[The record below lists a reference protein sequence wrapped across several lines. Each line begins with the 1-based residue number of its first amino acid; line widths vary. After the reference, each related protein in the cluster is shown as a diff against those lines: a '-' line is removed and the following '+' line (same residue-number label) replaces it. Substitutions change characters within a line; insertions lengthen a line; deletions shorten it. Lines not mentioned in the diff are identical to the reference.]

1 MMDQLGNHCQLTGR
15 KPSALPVTGEQVA
28 CILSV
33 IGAGLLASCMIF
45 WHKKGRLKRRR
56 MMTISNHKTIWQ
68 YVSVFLFMIF
78 LIILGGHVQ
87 AKDVA
92 SGTELKKAL
101 EQGEQAITV
110 KSPSGM
116 LTLPKNTAIT
126 QNVTIDFNQTVL
138 FFEDNQSPALI
149 GKNNC
154 KVHTKNAF
162 VIQNDINPSEL
173 IYGGAPKLNG
183 KGTMSAYYANG
194 FGIVSGLQAHGG
206 QLESLTFENIN
217 WNTPKI
223 LSANHFLSQDTGAT
237 YFEGKNIFNY
247 CAEKGTESII
257 ANALI
262 VTKGTTSIND
272 TGSGKALWYSGNDQ
286 ESEMRLEVYSGASLQ
301 WLGRSNNYGWIEHN
315 ATSKDKKF
323 ILDNKGTMTFHFGN
337 TTKFKT
343 TLSRFWQVRFFLRED
358 AKTFIYTKSKI
369 WDLEMFEA
377 SQSGEKLT
385 SSTVSDPDKSSFY
398 FRAFKGSTTLLDS
411 DDHLVSAANNNRWP
425 KNPYYSENRI
435 YTAITE
441 VSTFVMSSAS
451 TDMLN
456 GNPDFK
462 LYANLETDLQL
473 PVPKLR
479 FHGIKDSRV
488 GWVMGKGYH
497 VSRNVEVLCADINSI
512 VSYNPGNGSV
522 APPLDNY
529 NNSNYIIV
537 CPENT
542 TPEQPQEPTLPITPP
557 SLPIVVPQVTA
568 KTNWSVCDE
577 ETLRNTYYLEDM
589 DIYGASKLFSRT
601 SQMPQNFEV
610 DLIAQNTFKLSVTL
624 KTSQTDFPHDLIY
637 RTGNGDQTLI
647 PNQSLQILTDQLMTT
662 TDGLRYTTSYGD
674 QEGFFVSSS
683 RQIAEEK
690 SYPVTLEWMLEE
702 TGQPV
707 QTITTDGEVTFGKNG
722 VMLKPNLPFVS
733 SNLLANP
740 NQEQETG
747 ALELSFT
754 KWPKTFNFG
763 TINISA
769 LSQAKGLQ
777 KSALKK
783 ADDNVTDLVGNQT
796 LQVFD
801 GRVFK
806 SGINWSVNAKATTFK
821 ESGTAREIKGAKIKL
836 TKTQAVTTDTNQSS
850 NLSSQKDIE
859 ILADDQNTSTTTLFG
874 NENGKQVKGWSDL
887 TWDPEHVTLD
897 IPQNQAKLGT
907 FESVVTWTL
916 VDQAFK

>member
-1 MMDQLGNHCQLTGR
+1 
-15 KPSALPVTGEQVA
+15 
-28 CILSV
+28 
-33 IGAGLLASCMIF
+33 
-45 WHKKGRLKRRR
+45 

-138 FFEDNQSPALI
+138 FFEDNQSPALV

-154 KVHTKNAF
+154 KVHIKNAF

-286 ESEMRLEVYSGASLQ
+286 EPEMRLEVYSGASLQ

-722 VMLKPNLPFVS
+722 V
-733 SNLLANP
+733 
-740 NQEQETG
+740 
-747 ALELSFT
+747 
-754 KWPKTFNFG
+754 
-763 TINISA
+763 
-769 LSQAKGLQ
+769 
-777 KSALKK
+777 
-783 ADDNVTDLVGNQT
+783 
-796 LQVFD
+796 
-801 GRVFK
+801 
-806 SGINWSVNAKATTFK
+806 
-821 ESGTAREIKGAKIKL
+821 
-836 TKTQAVTTDTNQSS
+836 
-850 NLSSQKDIE
+850 
-859 ILADDQNTSTTTLFG
+859 
-874 NENGKQVKGWSDL
+874 
-887 TWDPEHVTLD
+887 
-897 IPQNQAKLGT
+897 
-907 FESVVTWTL
+907 
-916 VDQAFK
+916 

>member
-1 MMDQLGNHCQLTGR
+1 
-15 KPSALPVTGEQVA
+15 
-28 CILSV
+28 
-33 IGAGLLASCMIF
+33 
-45 WHKKGRLKRRR
+45 
-56 MMTISNHKTIWQ
+56 MTISNHKTIWQ

-138 FFEDNQSPALI
+138 FFEDNQSPALV

-154 KVHTKNAF
+154 KVHIKNAF

-194 FGIVSGLQAHGG
+194 FGIVSGLQEHGG

-286 ESEMRLEVYSGASLQ
+286 EPEMRLEVYSGASLQ

-425 KNPYYSENRI
+425 KNPYYSDNRI

-542 TPEQPQEPTLPITPP
+542 TPAQPQEPTLPITPP
-557 SLPIVVPQVTA
+557 PLPIVVPQVTA

-577 ETLRNTYYLEDM
+577 ETLRNAYYLEDM

-690 SYPVTLEWMLEE
+690 SYPITLEWMLEE

-722 VMLKPNLPFVS
+722 LMLKPNLPFVS

-740 NQEQETG
+740 NQEKETG

-754 KWPKTFNFG
+754 KWPKTLNFG

-783 ADDNVTDLVGNQT
+783 SDDNVTDLVGNQT

-850 NLSSQKDIE
+850 NLSSQKR
-859 ILADDQNTSTTTLFG
+859 
-874 NENGKQVKGWSDL
+874 
-887 TWDPEHVTLD
+887 H
-897 IPQNQAKLGT
+897 
-907 FESVVTWTL
+907 
-916 VDQAFK
+916 

>member
-1 MMDQLGNHCQLTGR
+1 
-15 KPSALPVTGEQVA
+15 
-28 CILSV
+28 
-33 IGAGLLASCMIF
+33 
-45 WHKKGRLKRRR
+45 
-56 MMTISNHKTIWQ
+56 MTISNHKTIWQ

-138 FFEDNQSPALI
+138 FFEDNQSPALV

-154 KVHTKNAF
+154 KVHIKNAF

-194 FGIVSGLQAHGG
+194 FGIVSGLQEHGG

-286 ESEMRLEVYSGASLQ
+286 EPEMRLEVYSGASLQ

-425 KNPYYSENRI
+425 KNPYYSDNRI

-542 TPEQPQEPTLPITPP
+542 TPAQPQEPTLPITPP
-557 SLPIVVPQVTA
+557 PLPIVVPQVTA

-577 ETLRNTYYLEDM
+577 ETLRNAYYLEDM

-690 SYPVTLEWMLEE
+690 SYPITLEWMLEE

-722 VMLKPNLPFVS
+722 LMLKPNLPFVS

-754 KWPKTFNFG
+754 KWPKTLNFG

-783 ADDNVTDLVGNQT
+783 SDDNVTDLVGNQT

-850 NLSSQKDIE
+850 NLSSQKR
-859 ILADDQNTSTTTLFG
+859 
-874 NENGKQVKGWSDL
+874 
-887 TWDPEHVTLD
+887 H
-897 IPQNQAKLGT
+897 
-907 FESVVTWTL
+907 
-916 VDQAFK
+916 

>member
-1 MMDQLGNHCQLTGR
+1 
-15 KPSALPVTGEQVA
+15 
-28 CILSV
+28 
-33 IGAGLLASCMIF
+33 
-45 WHKKGRLKRRR
+45 
-56 MMTISNHKTIWQ
+56 MTISNHKTIWQ

-138 FFEDNQSPALI
+138 FFEDNQSPALV

-154 KVHTKNAF
+154 KVHIKNAF

-194 FGIVSGLQAHGG
+194 FGIVSGLQEHGG

-286 ESEMRLEVYSGASLQ
+286 EPEMRLEVYSGASLQ

-425 KNPYYSENRI
+425 KNPYYSDNRI

-542 TPEQPQEPTLPITPP
+542 TPAQPQEPTLPITPP
-557 SLPIVVPQVTA
+557 PLPIVVPQVTA

-577 ETLRNTYYLEDM
+577 ETLRNAYYLEDM

-690 SYPVTLEWMLEE
+690 SYPITLEWMLEE

-722 VMLKPNLPFVS
+722 LMLKPNLPFVS

-754 KWPKTFNFG
+754 KWPKTLNFG

-783 ADDNVTDLVGNQT
+783 SDDNVTDLVGNQT

-806 SGINWSVNAKATTFK
+806 PGINWSVNAKATTFK

-850 NLSSQKDIE
+850 NLSSQKR
-859 ILADDQNTSTTTLFG
+859 
-874 NENGKQVKGWSDL
+874 
-887 TWDPEHVTLD
+887 H
-897 IPQNQAKLGT
+897 
-907 FESVVTWTL
+907 
-916 VDQAFK
+916 